1 MLSDFL
7 PQLWEPLVKRAL
19 SSNLP
24 EWVHE
29 KIAADHKEWKRKER
43 IKRFIA
49 YHKKTRHIS

>member
-49 YHKKTRHIS
+49 YHKRTRHIS